1 MYAASNAP
9 ACCVAMVS
17 GPFGQLQR
25 HSTLDAYQQLTA
37 LVHTGPLRQRGRA
50 ARIRLGRTYDTAPRP
65 GALEVCVRVEIGSR
79 HHMVAFRLEQRPQ
92 TTLWKCTAVE
102 TH

>member
-1 MYAASNAP
+1 MSRTP
-9 ACCVAMVS
+9 GTD
-17 GPFGQLQR
+17 GPLKWC
-25 HSTLDAYQQLTA
+25 SLPDAYQQLTA

-65 GALEVCVRVEIGSR
+65 GVLEVCLRVEIGNR